1 MTTQPDR
8 SRTARFLDAV
18 THSGPGYDTTP
29 NATASNTTSRLHH
42 LLDRMQRGVL
52 LPEEAEQLAGLVGEL
67 EKAEARVRE
76 LEAAAPTRAALRARY
91 TAAIV
96 DAYPDL
102 RYVADDL
109 ADHLTRTHDEQPT
122 T

>member
-1 MTTQPDR
+1 MTTPYYRD
-8 SRTARFLDAV
+8 D
-18 THSGPGYDTTP
+18 
-29 NATASNTTSRLHH
+29 RLHH
-42 LLDRMQRGVL
+42 LLDRARRGAL
-52 LPEEAEQLAGLVGEL
+52 LP
-67 EKAEARVRE
+67 AEADQLVSLITTLEQQVAE

-91 TAAIV
+91 AAAIV
-96 DAYPDL
+96 AAYPDL